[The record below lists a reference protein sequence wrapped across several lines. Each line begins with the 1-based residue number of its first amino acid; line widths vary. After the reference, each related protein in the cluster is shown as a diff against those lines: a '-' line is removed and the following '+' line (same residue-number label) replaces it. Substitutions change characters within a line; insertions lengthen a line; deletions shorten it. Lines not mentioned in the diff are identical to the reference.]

1 MTKLYQR
8 YVGMVYLKNVV
19 VIFVG
24 LVFFYAGVDLI
35 TNVKDLPDSANL
47 QLLYVALNALTAVN
61 YALPLAIVFG
71 MIVSKFSM
79 IRSNELI
86 CMYAAGISKTQLLK
100 PLFVCAM
107 ALTTVYI
114 SLNFTPFVYAYEY
127 RSHLLK
133 NHNIAPISS
142 DLFLKYETR
151 YVYITTL
158 DPIKQEAQGI
168 KIFDVEGTRLKSV
181 MEAKRGV
188 FQRNEWYLEDVTL
201 TQKPTV
207 ESLESPGL
215 NVTTMPHAKALQGFK
230 PKIIE
235 NAHQGG
241 IALTIVDALDALHF
255 FSAQGIDTKGVKTS
269 LYTMVLFPLFAP
281 LMVVILYFFL
291 PASARFFNLALL
303 SFMFVIATLST
314 WGLLFVLS
322 KFSTTGVILPELGI
336 ALPIAVMAGIA
347 LSLFYQHR

>member
-8 YVGMVYLKNVV
+8 YVAIVYLKNVFI
-19 VIFVG
+19 IFLG

-35 TNVKDLPDSANL
+35 TNFKDLPASANL
-47 QLLYVALNALTAVN
+47 QLLYVSLNALTAVN
-61 YALPLAIVFG
+61 YALPLAIVFA

-86 CMYAAGISKTQLLK
+86 CMYAAGISKAQLLK

-107 ALTTVYI
+107 VLTGAYI

-133 NHNIAPISS
+133 NHRIAPISS
-142 DLFLKYETR
+142 DLFLKYETS
-151 YVYITTL
+151 YVYIATL

-168 KIFDVEGTRLKSV
+168 RIFEVEGTQLRSV
-181 MEAKRGV
+181 TEAAKGV
-188 FQRNEWYLEDVTL
+188 FQRNEWYLEDVIV
-201 TQKPTV
+201 TQKPNV
-207 ESLESPGL
+207 KSLEDAGL
-215 NVTTMPHAKALQGFK
+215 QVTPMASTTALKGFK

-241 IALTIVDALDALHF
+241 IALSITDALDALRF

-281 LMVVILYFFL
+281 LMLVILYFFL
-291 PASARFFNLALL
+291 PASARFFNLAFL
-303 SFMFVIATLST
+303 SFIFVIATLST
-314 WGLLFVLS
+314 WGLLFVLT

-336 ALPIAVMAGIA
+336 ALPILLMGGVA
-347 LSLFYQHR
+347 LSLFYRHR